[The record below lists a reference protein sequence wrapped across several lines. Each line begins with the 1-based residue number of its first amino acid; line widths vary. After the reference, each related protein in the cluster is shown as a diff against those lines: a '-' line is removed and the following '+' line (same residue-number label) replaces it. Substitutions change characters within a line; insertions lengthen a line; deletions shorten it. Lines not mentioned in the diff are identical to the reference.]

1 MQRIQ
6 EEHADWQQREF
17 GHVHA
22 YQCLLGI
29 VEELGELDKPVH
41 KVLQEKDYKRSQLN
55 LYLKHLLLH
64 QQALVL
70 LEAAVVVE
78 LI

>member
-1 MQRIQ
+1 MQVMQAEQ
-6 EEHADWQQREF
+6 ETHLKHKTIELA
-17 GHVHA
+17 
-22 YQCLLGI
+22 
-29 VEELGELDKPVH
+29 EELGELDKPVH

-70 LEAAVVVE
+70 LEAAAVVE